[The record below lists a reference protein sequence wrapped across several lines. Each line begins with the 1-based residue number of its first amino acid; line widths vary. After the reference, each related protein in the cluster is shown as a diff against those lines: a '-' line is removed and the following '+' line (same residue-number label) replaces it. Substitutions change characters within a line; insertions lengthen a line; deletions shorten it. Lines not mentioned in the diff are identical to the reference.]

1 MVVETRRRPVE
12 ALARAADEIAA
23 ASDLRV
29 SLSAVARR
37 TAEAL
42 DAELVVVRVAD
53 RSGALVAR
61 SVAPDGSALAAAVAL
76 SGDPDDTRQVAAR
89 AGAGPVASAP
99 ARWRGRVV
107 GFVEVVRGSPELG
120 PEDEA
125 VLELAAGLLALAVRM
140 TGGETRPTATVG
152 HLRRLEVAGAALAVG
167 GDVERAARHAVEV
180 AVDATRARAGALWR
194 LADDG
199 PRLVSAIGQ
208 RAPEPPDLV
217 SDDVVSVKRSEDG
230 VVDSQVAVTIRAGR
244 PPQVALE
251 LVYADE
257 AAPSDAEL
265 PGLVAFAARA
275 AHAVAVGERV
285 NDTAAE
291 RDRAHSLL
299 EVVAASIVRLSLN
312 HVLATAVE
320 RAGEVLPV
328 DRVGVYLR
336 DGTGHVTLAA
346 GRGLAERHATLAQDV
361 FDLAVGPLRARDVV
375 RIDVPGGAAVGVPLR
390 VGDEPIGLLVVFPR
404 GRDLSLADVT
414 LLTSL
419 AAQLAVAVQNARLHE
434 RATELGDALAA
445 SLASERQAS
454 ERVRALYEIS
464 NTAQSLSFDATLRAV
479 TATTARLLG
488 AGAAVLRLR
497 DGRGPTGVTRA
508 TYVEEERLAPALAPL
523 LDLPELDPEHSTLA
537 PFLEKGATAAR
548 LEIPVAPNLI
558 ADVVVLSLN
567 PAAPLDPEAV
577 AAAGS
582 FLQQA
587 GLVIDNAR
595 LHGQQQQ
602 FAETMQ
608 RSLLP
613 RERPSRRGLDVGA
626 VYESAAYVEVGGD
639 VFDFLDLDDR
649 RLAVVLGD
657 VTGHGV
663 AAAADMALAKFVFRS
678 LAREHPEPAE
688 FLRHA
693 NDVVVGEM
701 ELGAFVTMVYVTA
714 SDDGRIECACAG
726 HPRPRL
732 VYRDGAVQSVEC
744 SGLALGIEEGQ
755 SYVQADARL
764 EPGSALVLYTD
775 GVIEARRG
783 DALFGTDGLDA
794 VLRAEL
800 AGNAQAIAD
809 AVVSACRAFAGG
821 ELTDDCAIVV
831 LKKT

>member
-12 ALARAADEIAA
+12 ALARAADEIAT

-29 SLSAVARR
+29 SLAAVARH

-42 DAELVVVRVAD
+42 NAELVVVRVAD

-61 SVAPDGSALAAAVAL
+61 AVAPDGSALAAQVAL
-76 SGDPDDTRQVAAR
+76 SGDPDSTRRVAAR
-89 AGAGPVASAP
+89 ARAGPVAAAP

-107 GFVEVVRGSPELG
+107 GFVEVVRESPELG
-120 PEDEA
+120 PADEA

-152 HLRRLEVAGAALAVG
+152 HLRRLEVTGAALAVG
-167 GDVERAARHAVEV
+167 GDPERAARHAVEV
-180 AVDATRARAGALWR
+180 VVDATRARGGALWR
-194 LADDG
+194 LTADG
-199 PRLVSAIGQ
+199 PRLVAAVGDAADD
-208 RAPEPPDLV
+208 APEGAVDEMLTV
-217 SDDVVSVKRSEDG
+217 EHSDSG
-230 VVDSQVAVTIRAGR
+230 VAVTIRGGRGR
-244 PPQVALE
+244 PAQVL
-251 LVYADE
+251 LRLLFADE
-257 AAPSDAEL
+257 TAPSEAEL

-275 AHAVAVGERV
+275 AHAVLAGEHAS
-285 NDTAAE
+285 DTAAE
-291 RDRAHSLL
+291 RDRTRSLL
-299 EVVAASIVRLSLN
+299 EVVAASIVRLSLD
-312 HVLATAVE
+312 HVLATAVD
-320 RAGEVLPV
+320 RAGDVLPV
-328 DRVGVYLR
+328 DRVAVYLR
-336 DGTGHVTLAA
+336 DGGGKLTLAA
-346 GRGLAERHATLAQDV
+346 GRGLTEGHATLAQDV
-361 FDLAVGPLRARDVV
+361 FDLALGPLRARDVV
-375 RIDVPGGAAVGVPLR
+375 RIDVPGGAPAVGVPLR
-390 VGDEPIGLLVVFPR
+390 VGDEPIGLLVAYPR
-404 GRDLSLADVT
+404 SRDLSTGDIA

-434 RATELGDALAA
+434 RATELGEALSA
-445 SLASERQAS
+445 SLASERAAS

-464 NTAQSLSFDATLRAV
+464 NAAQSLSLDATLRAV

-497 DGRGPTGVTRA
+497 DGRGPTGVSSA
-508 TYVEEERLAPALAPL
+508 TYVEERRLEPALASILELP
-523 LDLPELDPEHSTLA
+523 DLGTEHSTLV
-537 PFLEKGATAAR
+537 PFLDRGATTAR
-548 LEIPVAPNLI
+548 LEIPVGPTLV
-558 ADVVVLSLN
+558 ADVIVLSLD
-567 PAAPLDPEAV
+567 PAKPLDPEAL

-595 LHGQQQQ
+595 LHEQQQQ

-613 RERPSRRGLDVGA
+613 RQRPSRAGLDVGA

-639 VFDFLDLDDR
+639 VFDFLELHDG

-688 FLRHA
+688 FLRYA
-693 NDVVVGEM
+693 NEVVVGEV
-701 ELGAFVTMVYVTA
+701 ELGAFVTMAYVTA
-714 SDDGRIECACAG
+714 ADDGHVECACAG

-732 VYRDGAVQSVEC
+732 VPPDGPVRSVDC
-744 SGLALGIEEGQ
+744 DGLALGIEGGQ
-755 SYVQADARL
+755 VYEQAAAEL
-764 EPGSALVLYTD
+764 VSGAALVLYTD

-783 DALFGTDGLDA
+783 NELFGTDRLDA
-794 VLRAEL
+794 VLQAEL
-800 AGNAQAIAD
+800 AGSAQAIAD
-809 AVVSACRAFAGG
+809 AVVSACRTFAGG

>member
-1 MVVETRRRPVE
+1 MVVEATRRPVE

-29 SLSAVARR
+29 SLAAVARH
-37 TAEAL
+37 TADAL

-53 RSGALVAR
+53 RNGALVAR
-61 SVAPDGSALAAAVAL
+61 AVAPEGSSLAAEVAL
-76 SGDPDDTRQVAAR
+76 SVDPAATQRVAER

-107 GFVEVVRGSPELG
+107 GFVEVVRRSPQLGS
-120 PEDEA
+120 EDDP
-125 VLELAAGLLALAVRM
+125 VLALAAGLLALAVRM
-140 TGGETRPTATVG
+140 TGGETRPSATVG
-152 HLRRLEVAGAALAVG
+152 HLRRLEVTGAALAVG
-167 GDVERAARHAVEV
+167 GDPDRAARHAVEV
-180 AVDATRARAGALWR
+180 VVDATRARAGALWR

-199 PRLVSAIGQ
+199 PRLVAWVG
-208 RAPEPPDLV
+208 REPVEAPDAV
-217 SDDVVSVKRSEDG
+217 DDQVVTVDRSSDRGADPR
-230 VVDSQVAVTIRAGR
+230 VAVTVRGGR
-244 PPQVALE
+244 PPQVALQ
-251 LVYADE
+251 LVYAE
-257 AAPSDAEL
+257 ETAPSDAEL

-275 AHAVAVGERV
+275 AHAVTVGEGV
-285 NDTAAE
+285 HDTQAD
-291 RDRAHSLL
+291 RDRARSLL
-299 EVVAASIVRLSLN
+299 EVVAASILRLSLN

-336 DGTGHVTLAA
+336 EGGQLTLAA
-346 GRGLAERHATLAQDV
+346 GLGLAEGHATLAQDV
-361 FDLAVGPLRARDVV
+361 FDLALGPLRARDVV
-375 RIDVPGGAAVGVPLR
+375 RIDVPSGAPAVGVPLR
-390 VGDEPIGLLVVFPR
+390 VGDEPIGLLVAYPR
-404 GRDLSLADVT
+404 ARDLSATDVA

-434 RATELGDALAA
+434 RATELGEALSV
-445 SLASERQAS
+445 SLATERETS

-464 NTAQSLSFDATLRAV
+464 NAAQSMSLDATLRAV

-508 TYVEEERLAPALAPL
+508 TYVGEDRLDAALAPIL
-523 LDLPELDPEHSTLA
+523 EVPDLGPQHSTLA
-537 PFLEKGATAAR
+537 PFLEQGATAAR
-548 LEIPVAPNLI
+548 LEIPVAPNLT
-558 ADVVVLSLN
+558 ADVIVLSLN
-567 PAAPLDPEAV
+567 PAKPLDPEAL

-595 LHGQQQQ
+595 LHEQQQQ

-613 RERPSRRGLDVGA
+613 RRRPTRPGLDVGA
-626 VYESAAYVEVGGD
+626 VYESAAYVDVGGD
-639 VFDFLDLDDR
+639 VFDFLELDDG

-688 FLRHA
+688 FLRYA
-693 NDVVVGEM
+693 NDVVVGEV
-701 ELGAFVTMVYVTA
+701 ELGAFVTMAYVTA
-714 SDDGRIECACAG
+714 FDNGRVEAACAG

-732 VYRDGAVQSVEC
+732 VPPGGAVQVLDCE
-744 SGLALGIEEGQ
+744 GLALGIDGGQ
-755 SYVQADARL
+755 TYVPAAAVL
-764 EPGSALVLYTD
+764 APGAALVLYTD

-783 DALFGTDGLDA
+783 DELFGTDRLDT

-800 AGNAQAIAD
+800 AGSAQAIAD

-821 ELTDDCAIVV
+821 ELSDDCAIVV

>member
-29 SLSAVARR
+29 SLAAVARH

-53 RSGALVAR
+53 RNGALVAR
-61 SVAPDGSALAAAVAL
+61 AVAPEGSALAAQVAL
-76 SGDPDDTRQVAAR
+76 TEDPEATRNVAAR
-89 AGAGPVASAP
+89 ARVGPVAAAP

-107 GFVEVVRGSPELG
+107 GFVEVVRESPELG
-120 PEDEA
+120 PADEA

-152 HLRRLEVAGAALAVG
+152 HLRRLEVTGAALAVG
-167 GDVERAARHAVEV
+167 GDPGRAARHAVEV
-180 AVDATRARAGALWR
+180 VVDATRARGGALWR
-194 LADDG
+194 LAPDG
-199 PRLVSAIGQ
+199 PKLVAAVGG
-208 RAPEPPDLV
+208 AEDEMPDADT
-217 SDDVVSVKRSEDG
+217 SEVVSVDRS
-230 VVDSQVAVTIRAGR
+230 DSRVAVTVRGGGSR
-244 PPQVALE
+244 PGEVLLR

-257 AAPSDAEL
+257 TAPSEAEL

-275 AHAVAVGERV
+275 AHAVVAGEQASE
-285 NDTAAE
+285 TAAE
-291 RDRAHSLL
+291 RDRTRSLL
-299 EVVAASIVRLSLN
+299 EVVAASIVRLSLD
-312 HVLATAVE
+312 HVLATAVD
-320 RAGEVLPV
+320 RAGDVLPV
-328 DRVGVYLR
+328 DRVAVYLR
-336 DGTGHVTLAA
+336 DGGGRLALAA
-346 GRGLAERHATLAQDV
+346 GRGLTEGHATLAQDV
-361 FDLAVGPLRARDVV
+361 FDLALGPLRARDVV
-375 RIDVPGGAAVGVPLR
+375 RIDVPVGAPALGVPLR
-390 VGDEPIGLLVVFPR
+390 VGDEPIGLLVAYPR
-404 GRDLSLADVT
+404 ARRLSAGDEA

-434 RATELGDALAA
+434 RATELGAALSA
-445 SLASERQAS
+445 SLASEREAS
-454 ERVRALYEIS
+454 ERVRALYEVS
-464 NTAQSLSFDATLRAV
+464 NAAQSLSLDSTLRAV

-497 DGRGPTGVTRA
+497 DGRGPTGISLA
-508 TYVEEERLAPALAPL
+508 TYVEEGRLEPALASL
-523 LDLPELDPEHSTLA
+523 LELPDLHPGHPTLV
-537 PFLEKGATAAR
+537 PFLEKGATAAQ
-548 LEIPVAPNLI
+548 LEIQIAPNLA
-558 ADVVVLSLN
+558 ADVIVLSLD
-567 PAAPLDPEAV
+567 PAKPLDPDAL

-587 GLVIDNAR
+587 ALVIDNAR
-595 LHGQQQQ
+595 LHEQQQQ

-613 RERPSRRGLDVGA
+613 RLRPSRPGLDIGA

-639 VFDFLDLDDR
+639 VFDFLDLHDG

-678 LAREHPEPAE
+678 LAREHPEPAD
-688 FLRHA
+688 FLRSA
-693 NDVVVGEM
+693 NEVVVDEV
-701 ELGAFVTMVYVTA
+701 ELGAFVTMAYVTA
-714 SDDGRIECACAG
+714 AGDGHVEAACAG

-732 VYRDGAVQSVEC
+732 VSPDGSVRSLDCE
-744 SGLALGIEEGQ
+744 GLALGIEGDQTYE
-755 SYVQADARL
+755 QAAAEL
-764 EPGSALVLYTD
+764 VPGAALVLYTD

-783 DALFGTDGLDA
+783 EDLFGTDRLDA

-800 AGNAQAIAD
+800 AGSAQAIAD
-809 AVVSACRAFAGG
+809 GAVTACRTFAGG
-821 ELTDDCAIVV
+821 ELSDDCAIVV